1 MERDPS
7 HRDAPIL
14 GQVSVSVSLDDLHQ
28 RIDAC
33 GLRAF
38 LVTVSDGGEPHV
50 VSVVVRR
57 DSDAV
62 AFEAGRTSR
71 ANLGARPTATLLWPP
86 RHIDGA
92 DGEYSLIVDGQAD
105 ADGDRDAVTVRPTA
119 AVLHRIAG
127 SAGDGPGCIPVLPRD

>member
-1 MERDPS
+1 M
-7 HRDAPIL
+7 
-14 GQVSVSVSLDDLHQ
+14 SLEQLHQ

-33 GLRAF
+33 GARAF
-38 LVTVSDGGEPHV
+38 LVTVSDGGVPHV
-50 VSVVVRR
+50 VSVVLHRHG
-57 DSDAV
+57 DAV

-71 ANLGARPTATLLWPP
+71 ANLRARPTATLLWPP
-86 RHIDGA
+86 QLLDIADSP

-105 ADGDRDAVTVRPTA
+105 LADDGDGVTLHPSA